1 MQVFKFHVSRF
12 QALTS
17 VPVSATCDN
26 VKRETWNAKP
36 CNLQSRSAAFAS
48 QRRPRRCGCSGAA
61 RNELKQGIVPGTGS
75 APALS
80 CHSRRHPP
88 AVRGS
93 KPLGGTPCGRLTRG
107 SNQPCRC
114 GSRTC
119 RRFGS
124 PNPLRSA
131 HAIRVPPAATFAVRI
146 PTPPADRG
154 QWADAVPRSPE
165 PFRWKPPKLAW
176 LHRCC
181 RVVPAELAVTN
192 EEPEN
197 RTCQAWS
204 SLAKD
209 LVLSDARRTGL
220 TFRCITACPAFYPRD
235 ALRTSTLA

>member
-1 MQVFKFHVSRF
+1 MFWSRQERA
-12 QALTS
+12 QAGNRS
-17 VPVSATCDN
+17 RHRFSACP
-26 VKRETWNAKP
+26 ELP
-36 CNLQSRSAAFAS
+36 LAAAPS
-48 QRRPRRCGCSGAA
+48 GCA
-61 RNELKQGIVPGTGS
+61 RFG
-75 APALS
+75 
-80 CHSRRHPP
+80 
-88 AVRGS
+88 
-93 KPLGGTPCGRLTRG
+93 PLGGTPCGRLTRG

-220 TFRCITACPAFYPRD
+220 TFRCITACPAFFPRD